1 MGSPW
6 LANVRFKPERCAGIY
21 LPGRVRKNPWLRLPH
36 DALFAP
42 PASPQNARSPCV
54 PAWASGG
61 AAPAHLAGANG
72 LRRIEGIAR

>member
-1 MGSPW
+1 W
-6 LANVRFKPERCAGIY
+6 VR
-21 LPGRVRKNPWLRLPH
+21 LLH
-36 DALFAP
+36 DALFFMEKFTSAALCDFDYSMSMTFTFTTTCRP
-42 PASPQNARSPCV
+42 PNARSPCV